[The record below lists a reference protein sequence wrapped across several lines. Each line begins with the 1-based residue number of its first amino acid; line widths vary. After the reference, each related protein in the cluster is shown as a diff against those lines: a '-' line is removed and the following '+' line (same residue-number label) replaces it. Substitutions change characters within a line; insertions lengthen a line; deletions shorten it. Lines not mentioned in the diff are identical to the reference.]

1 MNILILNGSPRANGS
16 TAAMVQ
22 AFAEGAREAG
32 HEVTI
37 IPVGRK
43 KIAGC
48 LGCEYCHIKGEGK
61 CIQKDDEEEVYKA
74 LEEAEML
81 VLASPVYYYTMSAQL
96 QAALHRTY
104 AIKIPKKVR
113 QTALLLSSGSPDVYE
128 PAVKQ
133 YQLSVVG
140 YYLVKDR
147 GVMTVNEEDNPVEKN
162 LDALR
167 EFGRSM

>member
-1 MNILILNGSPRANGS
+1 
-16 TAAMVQ
+16 
-22 AFAEGAREAG
+22 
-32 HEVTI
+32 
-37 IPVGRK
+37 
-43 KIAGC
+43 
-48 LGCEYCHIKGEGK
+48 
-61 CIQKDDEEEVYKA
+61 
-74 LEEAEML
+74 ML
-81 VLASPVYYYTMSAQL
+81 VLASPIYYYTMSAQL